1 MKKLST
7 LLSCTLALS
16 LLGAGY
22 GNPALTTAYA
32 ASTSDAHV
40 AFLRGSLGRA
50 GITSYTESDEA
61 GDVAKMKSA
70 GSIKAATKFKFS
82 GGSGSVRL
90 LTLAA
95 KSPAELGAVKSEV
108 KAQYDQLLK
117 LSTSARI
124 VWLDGD
130 ATHATAV
137 NWKVGD
143 EFFAN
148 QVLAALGAPAAKSGA
163 ATPPQ
168 PAPAVDEKMPVDT
181 EKSASAKGFFKVG
194 DKVKALWKGGTKY
207 WDAIVTAVSG
217 DEISVK
223 YSDGMTAV
231 LPRMSVAHLN
241 QPNSS
246 IKAGQEVL
254 AKWSDGQYYV
264 GFVASFDDQS
274 VTVKWKDGSAPS
286 KVPYSSVEVPG
297 K

>member
-7 LLSCTLALS
+7 LSCVLALS

-32 ASTSDAHV
+32 APASDAHV
-40 AFLRGSLGRA
+40 AFLRGSLGAA
-50 GITSYTESDEA
+50 GITGYSESDEA

-82 GGSGSVRL
+82 GGNGSVRL
-90 LTLAA
+90 LTIAA
-95 KSPAELGAVKSEV
+95 KSPAELAAVKAEV

-130 ATHATAV
+130 ATHATSV
-137 NWKVGD
+137 NWKAGD
-143 EFFAN
+143 ETFAN
-148 QVLAALGAPAAKSGA
+148 QVLAALGAPTAQSGA
-163 ATPPQ
+163 AAPV
-168 PAPAVDEKMPVDT
+168 APAVDKKMPADT
-181 EKSASAKGFFKVG
+181 EKSASAKNFFKVG

-207 WDAIVTAVSG
+207 WDAVVTDVSG

-241 QPNSS
+241 QTNSS